1 MNRTPY
7 PSVGCACRGVD
18 GERSI
23 GVIVLVAQRFRHTG
37 QEVGHAADA
46 TVADKEP
53 QGLLRSF
60 HRCTGIASGEV
71 CTSRPYHQVGGAD
84 GPVKFL
90 GLVGQ
95 LSEDIGC
102 LGELP
107 VRHQAVG
114 AGQCPVRFGRKRRWS
129 P

>member
-1 MNRTPY
+1 M
-7 PSVGCACRGVD
+7 
-18 GERSI
+18 
-23 GVIVLVAQRFRHTG
+23 
-37 QEVGHAADA
+37 GHAADV
-46 TVADKEP
+46 TVADEEQ

-60 HRCTGIASGEV
+60 HRCTGITSGEV
-71 CTSRPYHQVGGAD
+71 CTSRPYHQAGGAD

-114 AGQCPVRFGRKRRWS
+114 AGQCPVRSRRQQRWNSWGVWAWRYAS
-129 P
+129 PEQRSVTEGASTNHGSLLLG